1 MPRILIAD
9 DDSTIRALIRATLEL
24 DDVEILEAEDGVNAV
39 ARARDFRPDL
49 VLVDWSM
56 PGQSGLEVCKALRSD
71 PVTAGAKIVMLTAR
85 AQGDDRLAGLAA
97 GADDFITKP
106 FSPLALLDTVAEMLG
121 PDALS

>member
-9 DDSTIRALIRATLEL
+9 DDATIRSLIRATLEL

-121 PDALS
+121 PDALL